1 MKHRPFL
8 LIAFVF
14 SAGIALEYYRIVSVA
29 GWLAAQGILLA
40 GYFIFRRK
48 MNALTA
54 ALLLLNF
61 LPLGAIYT
69 HSYQVLKSD
78 HIKRTEIFYR
88 GEIIE
93 AEGVVISD
101 AQKRES
107 FYGKKTTFTLALK
120 RIKGRW
126 DWEEKSGKVL
136 VNIFRDADVDYG
148 DRLRLEGK
156 LHRPFEFSS
165 GKRFSYKEYLSRRG
179 VLFILSVKKI
189 GTVEKIEGA
198 APRDLRAMSLK
209 TRRHFQKIIQEN
221 FSENEAKIMTIMLLG
236 QGPPIPAHI
245 QDLFL
250 NTGTVHV
257 LAISGFNMGIVAA
270 VIFLFLRIVPI
281 DRRWQIVVT
290 VLLLSFYAFLT
301 GGRPPV
307 VRAAIMSTVFL
318 LSYIWERQS
327 DALNSLGLSG
337 FLILLVNPL
346 NIFDVGFQLSIISV
360 VAIIQF
366 SPVVM
371 EIFSR
376 VTESFW
382 SIDLTE
388 HKPLQWIAQSLG
400 VSVVAWVGVAGLIA
414 YYFFVVTPV
423 TVLANLLVVPLS
435 SVVVVLGLG
444 LLVIGTVAPFLTFA
458 FAACIKFILA
468 LMLHI
473 LTVFAKFPGAYIY
486 CQDVSLWQV
495 TVYYAIV
502 WLAFQNPYVKGKI
515 RRSWLI
521 DKIK

>member
-8 LIAFVF
+8 MIAFVF
-14 SAGIALEYYRIVSVA
+14 SIGIALEYYRVVPIA

-40 GYFIFRRK
+40 VYFLTRRK
-48 MNALTA
+48 MNRLTA
-54 ALLLLNF
+54 ALLILNF
-61 LPLGAIYT
+61 LPLGAVYT
-69 HSYQVLKSD
+69 HSYQALKSD
-78 HIKRTEIFYR
+78 HIKRAALFYY
-88 GEIIE
+88 GETVQ
-93 AEGVVISD
+93 AEGIVVSD
-101 AQKRES
+101 VQKRES
-107 FYGKKTTFTLALK
+107 FYGKKTTLTLALK

-126 DWEEKSGKVL
+126 GWEDKSGKIL
-136 VNIFRDADVDYG
+136 VNIFRDTEADYG
-148 DRLRLEGK
+148 DQLRLEGK

-179 VLFILSVKKI
+179 ILFILSVKKI
-189 GTVEKIEGA
+189 GLVEKIESPL
-198 APRDLRAMSLK
+198 PRDLRALSLK
-209 TRRHFQKIIQEN
+209 TRRHFQKIISEN

-236 QGPPIPAHI
+236 QGPPIPAPI

-250 NTGTVHV
+250 KTGTVHV

-281 DRRWQIVVT
+281 GRRWQIVVT

-318 LSYIWERQS
+318 LSYIFERQS

-337 FLILLVNPL
+337 FLIFLVNPL
-346 NIFDVGFQLSIISV
+346 NIFDVGFQLSFISV

-366 SPVVM
+366 SPVLM
-371 EIFSR
+371 ELFSR
-376 VTESFW
+376 AAEKFFR
-382 SIDLTE
+382 IDLAE
-388 HKPLQWIAQSLG
+388 HKPLFWIAQSLG

-435 SVVVVLGLG
+435 SVLVVLGLG
-444 LLVIGTVAPFLTFA
+444 LLVIGTVVPFLTFA
-458 FAACIKFILA
+458 FAACIKFVLA

-473 LTVFAKFPGAYIY
+473 LTLFAKFPGAYIY
-486 CQDVSLWQV
+486 CQDISLWQI
-495 TVYYAIV
+495 TVYYAVV
-502 WLAFQNPYVKGKI
+502 WLIFQNRWVKSQI
-515 RRSWLI
+515 RRPWLI